1 MHPLPSE
8 SSTSSVKP
16 VVTISSASGFCFGVV
31 YAVEVAE
38 AYLAEHPYLYC
49 LGDIVHNDEEVKRL
63 QEKGLRVISHADL
76 PRLAG
81 ETVLIRAHGEPPE
94 TYAIARQYGIQL
106 LDASCPVV
114 LKLQNRIRE
123 LDRPGVQI
131 LLLGTIGH
139 PEVVGL
145 LGQIQQADVFV
156 VSSADEVAHLSL
168 DPEKPTYL
176 FSQTTK
182 APALFAAVAKALQD
196 RIPHAI
202 IADTLCR
209 QVSNREPKLIQ
220 FARSQDVVL
229 FVAGR
234 KSSNGKALFSICQAA
249 NPRSYYISSP
259 EEIQWA
265 WLEGAERIGI
275 AGATSTPQ
283 WLMEKVKAHI
293 EAHFAQVAQ

>member
-1 MHPLPSE
+1 
-8 SSTSSVKP
+8 
-16 VVTISSASGFCFGVV
+16 VV

-182 APALFAAVAKALQD
+182 APALFAAVVKALQD

-220 FARSQDVVL
+220 FARSQDVVI

>member
-1 MHPLPSE
+1 MRPLPSDKP
-8 SSTSSVKP
+8 TASVKP
-16 VVTISSASGFCFGVV
+16 EITISSASGFCFGVV

-49 LGDIVHNDEEVKRL
+49 LGDIVHNDEEVRRL
-63 QEKGLRVISHADL
+63 QAKGLRIISHADL
-76 PRLAG
+76 PRLSG

-94 TYAIARQYGIQL
+94 TYAMALQHGIRL

-123 LDRPGVQI
+123 IDRPEVQL
-131 LLLGTIGH
+131 LLLGTVGH

-145 LGQIQQADVFV
+145 LGQIQQAEVFV
-156 VSSADEVAHLSL
+156 VSTPEEVAALPL
-168 DPEKPTYL
+168 DPNRPTYL

-182 APALFAAVAKALQD
+182 APALFEAVVKALQA
-196 RIPHAI
+196 RVPHAI

-209 QVSNREPKLIQ
+209 QVSNREPKLFE
-220 FARSQDVVL
+220 FARSQDVVI

-265 WLEGAERIGI
+265 WLEGAQRIGI

-293 EAHFAQVAQ
+293 EAHFESVVQ

>member
-8 SSTSSVKP
+8 SSASSVKP

-81 ETVLIRAHGEPPE
+81 ETILIRAHGEPPE

-123 LDRPGVQI
+123 LDQPGVQI

-156 VSSADEVAHLSL
+156 VSSADEVAHLPL

-220 FARSQDVVL
+220 FARSQDVVI

>member
-1 MHPLPSE
+1 MHPLPSDKPAY
-8 SSTSSVKP
+8 SARP

-63 QEKGLRVISHADL
+63 QQKGLRVISHADL

-94 TYAIARQYGIQL
+94 TYAIALQHGIRL

-123 LDRPGVQI
+123 LDRPGMQLV
-131 LLLGTIGH
+131 LLGTIGH

-156 VSSADEVAHLSL
+156 VSSPEEVEALPL

-182 APALFAAVAKALQD
+182 APALFEAMVKALQT
-196 RIPHAI
+196 RVPHAI

-209 QVSNREPKLIQ
+209 QVSNREPKLIE

-249 NPRSYYISSP
+249 NPRSYYISSL

-265 WLEGAERIGI
+265 WLEGAQRIGI

-283 WLMEKVKAHI
+283 WLMEKVKTHI
-293 EAHFAQVAQ
+293 EVHFAQVVR

>member
-1 MHPLPSE
+1 MAKRP
-8 SSTSSVKP
+8 K
-16 VVTISSASGFCFGVV
+16 VTISSSSGFCFGVV
-31 YAVEVAE
+31 YAVEMAE

-63 QEKGLRVISHADL
+63 QAKGLRIISHNDL
-76 PRLAG
+76 SRLQG

-94 TYAIARQYGIQL
+94 TYAIALQNNIHL

-123 LDRPGVQI
+123 IDREGVQI
-131 LLLGTIGH
+131 VLLGTLGH
-139 PEVVGL
+139 PEVIGL
-145 LGQIQQADVFV
+145 VGQIQKAKLFI
-156 VSSADEVAHLSL
+156 VSSPEDVEALSL
-168 DPEKPTYL
+168 DPEIPTYL

-182 APALFAAVAKALQD
+182 APALFSAVREALLAKV
-196 RIPHAI
+196 PNAI

-209 QVSNREPKLIQ
+209 QVSNREPHLMD

-229 FVAGR
+229 FVGGK

-249 NPRSYYISSP
+249 NPRSYYISIP
-259 EEIQWA
+259 QEINWE

-275 AGATSTPQ
+275 AGATSTPH
-283 WLMEKVKAHI
+283 WLMERVKAYI
-293 EAHFAQVAQ
+293 EAHYESEERD

>member
-1 MHPLPSE
+1 MRLLPSDKPAA
-8 SSTSSVKP
+8 SAKP

-49 LGDIVHNDEEVKRL
+49 LGDIVHNDEEVRRL
-63 QEKGLRVISHADL
+63 QAKGLRIISHADL

-94 TYAIARQYGIQL
+94 TYAMALQHGIRL

-123 LDRPGVQI
+123 IDRPEVQL
-131 LLLGTIGH
+131 LLLGTVGH

-145 LGQIQQADVFV
+145 LGQVRQAEVYV
-156 VSSADEVAHLSL
+156 VSTPEEVAALPL
-168 DPEKPTYL
+168 DPNRPTYL

-182 APALFAAVAKALQD
+182 APALFGAVVKALQA
-196 RIPHAI
+196 RVPNAI

-209 QVSNREPKLIQ
+209 QVSNREPKLIE
-220 FARSQDVVL
+220 FARSQDVVI

-265 WLEGAERIGI
+265 WLEGAQRIGI
-275 AGATSTPQ
+275 AGATSTPH
-283 WLMEKVKAHI
+283 WLMEKVKVHI
-293 EAHFAQVAQ
+293 EAHFESVAQ

>member
-8 SSTSSVKP
+8 SSASSVKP

-81 ETVLIRAHGEPPE
+81 ETILIRAHGEPPE

-123 LDRPGVQI
+123 LDQPGVQI

-156 VSSADEVAHLSL
+156 VSSADEVAHLPL

-220 FARSQDVVL
+220 FARSQDVVI

-283 WLMEKVKAHI
+283 WLMEQVKAHI
-293 EAHFAQVAQ
+293 EAHFAQVAR